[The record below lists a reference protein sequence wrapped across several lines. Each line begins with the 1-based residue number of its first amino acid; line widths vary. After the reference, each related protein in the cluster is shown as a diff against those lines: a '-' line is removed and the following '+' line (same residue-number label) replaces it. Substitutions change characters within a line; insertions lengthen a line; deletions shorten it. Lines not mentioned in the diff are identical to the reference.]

1 MEMYLVW
8 GVILLSLI
16 AFIVF
21 LVKGFKG
28 WGVWMTIGF
37 VVLFLECWAFII
49 FSAGVNA
56 KRIAAVKEHDSLYNE
71 LKKLTVERDEELFGK
86 AFDPDPDNCFVPLSN
101 ELHRLILERGRAW
114 SGAKVTAANPASA
127 TVIFPTETA
136 NVPPEAPAPEAAAA
150 VPAAVPGQELITPN
164 SIVHVF
170 GERLEAFGE
179 EQKRILVPGVY
190 LGEYKV
196 TTVANLLV
204 TIVPTSPLSQAQLG
218 ALNQSPTWAIYEMMP
233 LDSHTAFAKAGA
245 KPTKDEIFGNMD
257 PEELSKLLRIPLEL
271 AKQEPNTLDI
281 NRGIK
286 ARVLQSYLRDGTQAP
301 EGTPLE
307 SSVYEVTF
315 LKDYTEVVDSTDKR
329 KATEGGYFDTS
340 GRSVDARLMR
350 DEGVEAF
357 TFKEGD
363 VYPNEA
369 GQYPLDGLKAKELEK
384 EGVVK
389 LGAQIFVRPLNDYEF
404 SFRDL
409 RRLTLAAMQ
418 NAILVNREI
427 EVVNRTEKISREE
440 LIKGE
445 ENGRRYLLDKGMY
458 DKEMAVIQAEQE
470 RLQSEVNAK
479 KAELSQL
486 YAKLVE
492 YHEKLVSSQAGFSK
506 PMTGTSVLV
515 SP

>member
-37 VVLFLECWAFII
+37 VILFLECWGFIV

-56 KRIAAVKEHDSLYNE
+56 KRIAAVKTHDSLYNDI
-71 LKKLTVERDEELFGK
+71 KKLTVQRDEELFGK
-86 AFDPDPDNCFVPLSN
+86 AFDPGPDMQRFVPLSN

-114 SGAKVTAANPASA
+114 RGARVTAATPASA
-127 TVIFPTETA
+127 TVILPTELA
-136 NVPPEAPAPEAAAA
+136 NLPPDAPAEAAAA
-150 VPAAVPGQELITPN
+150 VAAVPAPAAVLGQELVAPN
-164 SIVHVF
+164 SVVYVF
-170 GERLEAFGE
+170 GED
-179 EQKRILVPGVY
+179 QQMVPRVY

-196 TTVANLLV
+196 TTVANALV

-245 KPTKDEIFGNMD
+245 QPTKEEIFGNMD
-257 PEELSKLLRIPLEL
+257 PEELSNLLRIPLEL

-350 DEGVEAF
+350 EEGVEAF

-363 VYPNEA
+363 EFR
-369 GQYPLDGLKAKELEK
+369 LDGLKAKELEK

-389 LGAQIFVRPLNDYEF
+389 LGAQIFIRPLNDYEF

-470 RLQSEVNAK
+470 RLQNDVNAK

-492 YHEKLVSSQAGFSK
+492 YHDKLVSSQAGFSK
-506 PMTGTSVLV
+506 PMNGTPVLV

>member
-56 KRIAAVKEHDSLYNE
+56 KRIAAVKTHDTLYNE
-71 LKKLTVERDEELFGK
+71 LKKLTVQRDEELFGK
-86 AFDPDPDNCFVPLSN
+86 AFDPAPDMQRFVPLSN

-114 SGAKVTAANPASA
+114 RGARVTAATPASA
-127 TVIFPTETA
+127 TVIFPTELA
-136 NVPPEAPAPEAAAA
+136 NNPPDAPAPEAAAA
-150 VPAAVPGQELITPN
+150 VPAPAAAPGQELIAPN
-164 SIVHVF
+164 SVVYVF
-170 GERLEAFGE
+170 GED
-179 EQKRILVPGVY
+179 QQMVPRVY

-196 TTVANLLV
+196 TTVANALV

-233 LDSHTAFAKAGA
+233 LDSHTAFAKAGVQA
-245 KPTKDEIFGNMD
+245 TKEEIFGNMN
-257 PEELSKLLRIPLEL
+257 PEELSNLLRIPLEL

-286 ARVLQSYLRDGTQAP
+286 ARVLQSYLRDGIQAP
-301 EGTPLE
+301 EGTALE

-329 KATEGGYFDTS
+329 KATEGGYFDMS

-350 DEGVEAF
+350 EEGVEAF

-363 VYPNEA
+363 EYR
-369 GQYPLDGLKAKELEK
+369 LDGLKAKELEK
-384 EGVVK
+384 EGIVK

-445 ENGRRYLLDKGMY
+445 ENGRKFLLDKGMY
-458 DKEMAVIQAEQE
+458 DKEMAVIQSEQQ
-470 RLQSEVNAK
+470 RLQNEVNAK

-492 YHEKLVSSQAGFSK
+492 YHAKLVSSQAGLSK
-506 PMTGTSVLV
+506 PINGTPVLV

>member
-28 WGVWMTIGF
+28 WGGWMTIGF

-56 KRIAAVKEHDSLYNE
+56 KRIAAVKMHDTLYND

-86 AFDPDPDNCFVPLSN
+86 AFDPGPDMQRFVPLSN

-114 SGAKVTAANPASA
+114 RGAKVTAANPASA
-127 TVIFPTETA
+127 TVIFPTELA
-136 NVPPEAPAPEAAAA
+136 NLPPEAPAPEAAAA
-150 VPAAVPGQELITPN
+150 VPAPAAVPGQELIAPN

-170 GERLEAFGE
+170 GEKLEAFGE
-179 EQKRILVPGVY
+179 DQQKILVPGVY

-196 TTVANLLV
+196 TTVANALV
-204 TIVPTSPLSQAQLG
+204 TIVPTSPLSPAQLG

-233 LDSHTAFAKAGA
+233 LDSHTAFAKASSQS
-245 KPTKDEIFGNMD
+245 TKEEIFGNMD
-257 PEELSKLLRIPLEL
+257 PKELSKSLQIPEEL
-271 AKQEPNTLDI
+271 AKREPNTLDI
-281 NRGIK
+281 KLGIK

-307 SSVYEVTF
+307 SSEYEVTF

-350 DEGVEAF
+350 EEGVEAF

-363 VYPNEA
+363 EFR
-369 GQYPLDGLKAKELEK
+369 LDGLKAKELER

-470 RLQSEVNAK
+470 RLQKEVNAK

-506 PMTGTSVLV
+506 PISGTPVLV

>member
-56 KRIAAVKEHDSLYNE
+56 KRIAAVKDHDSLYNE

-86 AFDPDPDNCFVPLSN
+86 AFDPEPDNCFVPLSN

-114 SGAKVTAANPASA
+114 SGAKVKVATPASA
-127 TVIFPTETA
+127 TVEFPTETA
-136 NVPPEAPAPEAAAA
+136 NVPPEAPVPEAAAA
-150 VPAAVPGQELITPN
+150 VPPPAAVPGQELIAPN

-170 GERLEAFGE
+170 REKETFVE
-179 EQKRILVPGVY
+179 DQKKILVPDVY

-233 LDSHTAFAKAGA
+233 LDSHEAFAKGA

-315 LKDYTEVVDSTDKR
+315 LKEYGETVDSTDKR

-350 DEGVEAF
+350 EEGAEEYK
-357 TFKEGD
+357 FKEGD
-363 VYPNEA
+363 EYL
-369 GQYPLDGLKAKELEK
+369 LDGLRAKELAR

-470 RLQSEVNAK
+470 RLQNEVNAK

-492 YHEKLVSSQAGFSK
+492 YHEKLVGSQAGFSK
-506 PMTGTSVLV
+506 PISGTQVLV

>member
-37 VVLFLECWAFII
+37 VVLFMECWAFII

-56 KRIAAVKEHDSLYNE
+56 KRIAAVKMHDTLYND
-71 LKKLTVERDEELFGK
+71 LKKLTIQKDEELFGK
-86 AFDPDPDNCFVPLSN
+86 AFDPAPDMQRFVPLSN

-114 SGAKVTAANPASA
+114 RGARVTSATPVSA
-127 TVIFPTETA
+127 TVVFPTEVA
-136 NVPPEAPAPEAAAA
+136 NIPPDAPAPDAAAA
-150 VPAAVPGQELITPN
+150 VPAPATVPGQELIAPN
-164 SIVHVF
+164 SVVYVF
-170 GERLEAFGE
+170 GEDQQMIPR
-179 EQKRILVPGVY
+179 VY
-190 LGEYKV
+190 LGEFKV
-196 TTVANLLV
+196 TTVANALV
-204 TIVPTSPLSQAQLG
+204 TIVPTATLSQAQLG
-218 ALNQSPTWAIYEMMP
+218 SLNQSPTWAIYEMMP
-233 LDSHTAFAKAGA
+233 LDSHNAFAKAGSQ
-245 KPTKDEIFGNMD
+245 PTKEEIFGNMD
-257 PEELSKLLRIPLEL
+257 PDEISKLLGIPLDL

-315 LKDYTEVVDSTDKR
+315 KKDYTEVVDSTDKR
-329 KATEGGYFDTS
+329 KATEGGYFDSS
-340 GRSVDARLMR
+340 GRAVDARLMR
-350 DEGVEAF
+350 EEGAAAY
-357 TFKEGD
+357 TFQEGEE
-363 VYPNEA
+363 YRI
-369 GQYPLDGLKAKELEK
+369 DGLRAKELEK
-384 EGVVK
+384 EGVVQ
-389 LGAQIFVRPLNDYEF
+389 LGAQIFVRPLNDYEY

-427 EVVNRTEKISREE
+427 EVVNRTEKTSREE

-486 YAKLVE
+486 YSKLVE
-492 YHEKLVSSQAGFSK
+492 YHEKLVSSQSSFSK
-506 PMTGTSVLV
+506 PITGTPVLV

>member
-37 VVLFLECWAFII
+37 VVLFLECWAFIV

-56 KRIAAVKEHDSLYNE
+56 KRIAAVKSHDTLYND
-71 LKKLTVERDEELFGK
+71 LKKLTVQRDEELFGK
-86 AFDPDPDNCFVPLSN
+86 AFDPAPDMQRFVPLSN
-101 ELHRLILERGRAW
+101 ELHRLILERGRTW
-114 SGAKVTAANPASA
+114 RGARVTAATPASA
-127 TVIFPTETA
+127 TVVFPTELA
-136 NVPPEAPAPEAAAA
+136 NNPPDAPAPEAAAA
-150 VPAAVPGQELITPN
+150 VPAPAAVPGQELIAPN

-170 GERLEAFGE
+170 GEN
-179 EQKRILVPGVY
+179 EQMIPRVY

-196 TTVANLLV
+196 TTVANALV

-233 LDSHTAFAKAGA
+233 LDSHNAFAKAGA
-245 KPTKDEIFGNMD
+245 QPTKEEIFGNMD
-257 PEELSKLLRIPLEL
+257 PEELSKLLQIPEEL
-271 AKQEPNTLDI
+271 AKREPNTLDI
-281 NRGIK
+281 KLGIK
-286 ARVLQSYLRDGTQAP
+286 ARVLQSYLDDGKQAR

-350 DEGVEAF
+350 EEGVEAF

-363 VYPNEA
+363 EYR
-369 GQYPLDGLKAKELEK
+369 LDGLKAKELEK

-389 LGAQIFVRPLNDYEF
+389 LGAQIYVRPLNDYEF

-458 DKEMAVIQAEQE
+458 DKEMAVIQSEQE
-470 RLQSEVNAK
+470 RLQNEVNAK

-492 YHEKLVSSQAGFSK
+492 YHAKLVSSQAGFSK
-506 PMTGTSVLV
+506 PINGTPVLV